1 MYNIN
6 RNYIF
11 KNVYKN
17 IYIAEKIEPVEDEN
31 HNEFAEYNTPIE
43 YKRWNIQTVKDS
55 SEILEFGEKSNSM
68 QVATIPNTIQ
78 YDGKFKDFDLAYL
91 DGASPIN
98 ESFNGQNANYRI
110 YAVRPQNNIIKIY
123 FLKLLK

>member
-17 IYIAEKIEPVEDEN
+17 IYIAEKLEPVEDEN

-110 YAVRPQNNIIKIY
+110 YTVRPQNNIIKIY